1 MTWHKS
7 KFQGIRYREHKT
19 RKHGVTPDRYYT
31 IFYKLDGKMVQEAL
45 GWASEGWEEADK
57 DGTKKK
63 ANWTEKRA
71 STVLAELKKNQSTGN
86 GPRTLKEK
94 RAIQRQESE
103 LQKAEGITAEEF
115 WNQDYETHLKSRIK
129 EGSWRKEISLFKKW
143 IAPFIGNKALK
154 SITPQDVERIVE
166 NMRAKGSSPRT
177 QQYAIGTVFRIWKHA
192 AKRKL
197 VKIGDNP
204 ASGIKLEQ
212 VNNSR
217 TRVLT
222 PQELRDILDVLEI
235 SDPFGYPLVVFCAYT
250 GCRFSEAAK
259 LTWEHFSESQKTAL
273 FTDTKNKE
281 LREIHLD
288 DSIVNLLVKEGVGKT
303 GQYVFNKKDG
313 TPFIKPPNS
322 FVTAVNNLGLNTD
335 REPRDRVSL
344 HTLRH
349 TAATLAARYGT
360 PVKDMQLIFGW
371 KTPSMVFRY
380 VKGDKETQKSVM
392 KGLAQA
398 LSGEDS
404 KIVPIAQSCA

>member
-31 IFYKLDGKMVQEAL
+31 IFYKLDGKMIQEAL
-45 GWASEGWEEADK
+45 GWASEGWEETDK

-71 STVLAELKKNQSTGN
+71 ATVLAELKKNQSTGH
-86 GPRTLKEK
+86 GPRTLREK
-94 RAIQRQESE
+94 RAIQKKESE
-103 LQKAEGITAEEF
+103 LQKAEGITTEEF
-115 WNQDYETHLKSRIK
+115 WLQDYETYLKSRIK
-129 EGSWRKEISLFKKW
+129 QGSWRKEISLFKKW

-166 NMRAKGSSPRT
+166 YMRSKYSSPRT

-222 PQELRDILDVLEI
+222 PQELRDILELLETC
-235 SDPFGYPLVVFCAYT
+235 DPSGHPLTVFCAYT
-250 GCRFSEAAK
+250 GCRFGEAAN
-259 LTWEHFSESQKTAL
+259 LTWEHFSEFQKTVL

-281 LREIHLD
+281 LREIYLD
-288 DSIVNLLVKEGVGKT
+288 DYIVKLLMKNGVGRT
-303 GQYVFNKKDG
+303 GEHVFKKKDG

-322 FVTAVNNLGLNTD
+322 FMTAVKNLELNID
-335 REPRDRVSL
+335 RDPRDRVSF

-349 TAATLAARYGT
+349 TAATITART
-360 PVKDMQLIFGW
+360 CSSVKDMQLIFGW

-380 VKGDKETQKSVM
+380 VKGDKETQRHAM
-392 KGLAQA
+392 KGLALS
-398 LSGEDS
+398 LSGENE
-404 KIVPIAQSCA
+404 KIVPITKSA